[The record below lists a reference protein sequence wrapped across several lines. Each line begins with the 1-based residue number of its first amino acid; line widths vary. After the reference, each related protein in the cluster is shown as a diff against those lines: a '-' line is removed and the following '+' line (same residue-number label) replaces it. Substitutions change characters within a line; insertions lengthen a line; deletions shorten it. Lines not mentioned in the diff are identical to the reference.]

1 MTVRGC
7 SLDSGTLTIDT
18 ELTRTSSCG
27 AFYFGERFTSCHAIP
42 YHTDNAMEHIQYNT
56 GNNMEYHT
64 IPLKCHT
71 ILYKTCNSMHHLSSR
86 NNHFWISLTW
96 NAPGCFDMSSLS
108 DMCVA
113 VFKVAATPTVATLP
127 PKLGS
132 SQYSLFAS
140 WELSFLFGSDQFCRH
155 TRPRSKAKSSLVSRP
170 TIWSLLLV
178 FGFLA
183 RWSG

>member
-1 MTVRGC
+1 M
-7 SLDSGTLTIDT
+7 
-18 ELTRTSSCG
+18 
-27 AFYFGERFTSCHAIP
+27 
-42 YHTDNAMEHIQYNT
+42 N
-56 GNNMEYHT
+56 
-64 IPLKCHT
+64 K

-132 SQYSLFAS
+132 SQYFLFAS

-183 RWSG
+183 RWSGWWLRPHTGIWRLVWPLLWAGIAILDHFLLQNFCFQI

>member
-1 MTVRGC
+1 
-7 SLDSGTLTIDT
+7 
-18 ELTRTSSCG
+18 
-27 AFYFGERFTSCHAIP
+27 
-42 YHTDNAMEHIQYNT
+42 
-56 GNNMEYHT
+56 
-64 IPLKCHT
+64 
-71 ILYKTCNSMHHLSSR
+71 MHHLSSR

-113 VFKVAATPTVATLP
+113 VFKVAATPTVATLA

-183 RWSG
+183 RWSGWWLRPHTGIWRLVWPLLWAGIAILDQCLLQNVCFQI